1 MNAPGGRR
9 PADVPGRRPGRPY
22 GDLAVKIHSGCIFLW
37 WIQTLKYFWRA
48 AITLLLFSFFSW
60 IFPFF
65 FFFYFF
71 SLCVSMFFLI
81 SVKTPA
87 KSVWWAVWL
96 GPRRGPWRWQIW
108 GLRCRRHRVQTNSRG
123 NSGFGTPFSVYPRG
137 PSLPP
142 GSPPAPSWHRS
153 GSYPSN
159 WQEKTQQALTPQ
171 ALTAVGGWFL
181 NWLHQLH
188 WGAEPRVEA
197 IPESGSTEHTE
208 RKSLWRSSR
217 WTSSSFYIPVKQSW
231 SSRAAACAR
240 YSAAVSII
248 TQ

>member
-1 MNAPGGRR
+1 MMNSNFE
-9 PADVPGRRPGRPY
+9 VFWKSSY
-22 GDLAVKIHSGCIFLW
+22 HSCPIFFFQLD
-37 WIQTLKYFWRA
+37 
-48 AITLLLFSFFSW
+48 FS
-60 IFPFF
+60 FF

-171 ALTAVGGWFL
+171 AFDCSGRLVFKLTASATL
-181 NWLHQLH
+181 
-188 WGAEPRVEA
+188 R
-197 IPESGSTEHTE
+197 
-208 RKSLWRSSR
+208 
-217 WTSSSFYIPVKQSW
+217 
-231 SSRAAACAR
+231 SRAKSGNHPR
-240 YSAAVSII
+240 IW
-248 TQ
+248 QH